1 MLFRLLIL
9 VIQSKKVDY
18 STKINEIE
26 KTNTNHDRDKYICTQ
41 ELNKLTSRSFVARLG
56 QANLARKNDVA
67 ALVKKTDFDDKLQ
80 VEKFLQITQNI
91 QKLKRK

>member
-1 MLFRLLIL
+1 MLLRLLIL
-9 VIQSKKVDY
+9 VIYSKKIDHN
-18 STKINEIE
+18 TKNNEIQ
-26 KTNTNHDRDKYICTQ
+26 KANTNHDRDKYICTQ
-41 ELNKLTSRSFVARLG
+41 ELNKLTSRSFVARLA

>member
-41 ELNKLTSRSFVARLG
+41 ELNKLTSRSFVARLA

-67 ALVKKTDFDDKLQ
+67 ALVKNTDFDDKLKNSSRK
-80 VEKFLQITQNI
+80 VPSNNT
-91 QKLKRK
+91 KLPEA

>member
-41 ELNKLTSRSFVARLG
+41 ELNKLTSRSFVARLA

-67 ALVKKTDFDDKLQ
+67 ALVKRLILMINFK
-80 VEKFLQITQNI
+80 
-91 QKLKRK
+91 QKSSFK